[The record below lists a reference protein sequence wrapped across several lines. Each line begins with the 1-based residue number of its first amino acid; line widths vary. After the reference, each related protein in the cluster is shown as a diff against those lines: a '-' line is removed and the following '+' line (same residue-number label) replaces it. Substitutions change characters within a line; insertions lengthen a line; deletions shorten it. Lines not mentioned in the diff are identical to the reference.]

1 MYSYSKVLD
10 LDTPQSKV
18 YHPKTAERC
27 NQIIQMYEP
36 SAAMEGS
43 CMMNTP
49 PDRNILFM
57 SHNPEIAEWNNCI
70 VNFYNSPK
78 PEML

>member
-10 LDTPQSKV
+10 LDTPQSNV
-18 YHPKTAERC
+18 YHPKTAERG

-36 SAAMEGS
+36 RAAME
-43 CMMNTP
+43 NTP

-78 PEML
+78 PKML